1 MGEGLGLEQEGRH
14 MEDDGDDNI
23 SITKYFI
30 VYYPGTGGSFY

>member
-23 SITKYFI
+23 SITKKI
-30 VYYPGTGGSFY
+30 E